1 MSTSYE
7 IERISD
13 VHDKDIMN
21 RKKKA
26 TLNSLTKRLMAS
38 ILCIAVLLTTFFP
51 DGGTAFAAS
60 FNQEILAAV
69 REDGTSDPASEDGA
83 GTTASQSIKTDVGS
97 DTTNEQLESP
107 LAPAIG
113 GGPLSAEEMAREEE
127 LFEKRA
133 KAAGAEQG
141 HRLFRL
147 CPDGEVR
154 LRGALQPCRE
164 R

>member
-1 MSTSYE
+1 VSTSYE

-83 GTTASQSIKTDVGS
+83 GTTTSQSIKTDVGS
-97 DTTNEQLESP
+97 DTTNEQLES
-107 LAPAIG
+107 
-113 GGPLSAEEMAREEE
+113 SRRMS
-127 LFEKRA
+127 
-133 KAAGAEQG
+133 
-141 HRLFRL
+141 
-147 CPDGEVR
+147 VYTM
-154 LRGALQPCRE
+154 
-164 R
+164 

>member
-1 MSTSYE
+1 MMKHVNQVWFDGIHLYKDEFGNSYAYDDNGNV
-7 IERISD
+7 IR
-13 VHDKDIMN
+13 
-21 RKKKA
+21 
-26 TLNSLTKRLMAS
+26 
-38 ILCIAVLLTTFFP
+38 
-51 DGGTAFAAS
+51 
-60 FNQEILAAV
+60 
-69 REDGTSDPASEDGA
+69 
-83 GTTASQSIKTDVGS
+83 TTASQSIKTDVGS

-154 LRGALQPCRE
+154 FRRALQPCRE
-164 R
+164 RRLLLPGRHGFGRDGMDARGGGFRIV